1 MNDHQRQLFL
11 FFTYVMQGNIAIA
24 WQKRVPNFAKIISV
38 VYKVKHRHT
47 AWEYKKLLAELAR
60 YQQPTNCALTI
71 NLLKIN

>member
-47 AWEYKKLLAELAR
+47 A
-60 YQQPTNCALTI
+60 
-71 NLLKIN
+71 